1 MLEINGVQLNF
12 DLMDAEIADAAE
24 KALADF
30 SEKHKTI
37 ERGKSLSKAI
47 QQECDLVYVFF
58 VDVFGK
64 GAAEEVFKGEKHYI
78 KCCDAFKQVV
88 DEIQHFNTMLAER
101 NQEMERLTAG
111 PAAVDGSNIKRF
123 ETK

>member
-47 QQECDLVYVFF
+47 QQECDLVYDFF
-58 VDVFGK
+58 DAVFGN

-88 DEIQHFNTMLAER
+88 DEIQHFNTMLVER
-101 NQEMERLTAG
+101 NQEMNQLAAGAETAN
-111 PAAVDGSNIKRF
+111 GSAIRRF
-123 ETK
+123 EAK